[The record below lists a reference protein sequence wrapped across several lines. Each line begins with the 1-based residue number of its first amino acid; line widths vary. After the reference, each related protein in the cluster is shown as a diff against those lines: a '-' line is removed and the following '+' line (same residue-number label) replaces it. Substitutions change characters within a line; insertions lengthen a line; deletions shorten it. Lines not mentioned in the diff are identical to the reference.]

1 MSFFGQLFLSANIIF
16 KFNGVIT
23 KFGKDHGGKEITLVT
38 RKIRRVKK

>member
-1 MSFFGQLFLSANIIF
+1 MSFLDSYFCLLILFLNS
-16 KFNGVIT
+16 NGVIT